1 MGLYGVRM
9 NFFPPMGLIV
19 VLTRK
24 RNVCAGAGECQDEAS
39 SAEEPE
45 PALAPWESSAIGD
58 VLWQL
63 MAPFLGTQG
72 GGGGWGAALLLQLL
86 YVEESCPPP
95 SKSPDFLALHNHI
108 RGGY

>member
-63 MAPFLGTQG
+63 MAPFLGTRG
-72 GGGGWGAALLLQLL
+72 GGGGGGA
-86 YVEESCPPP
+86 
-95 SKSPDFLALHNHI
+95 F
-108 RGGY
+108 

>member
-1 MGLYGVRM
+1 
-9 NFFPPMGLIV
+9 MGLIV

-63 MAPFLGTQG
+63 MAPFLGTRG
-72 GGGGWGAALLLQLL
+72 GGGGGSSSASAAL
-86 YVEESCPPP
+86 
-95 SKSPDFLALHNHI
+95 
-108 RGGY
+108 RGGKLPAPQQVS